1 MLWNH
6 TEDIALTL
14 LKEKRKFKLDTVKA
28 TSRLSHFLPLFSSPL
43 FCFFISL
50 NQYQW
55 YPP

>member
-55 YPP
+55 CPL